1 MEEKLEKTA
10 EQKTGFVGDL
20 LNTCVRYFK
29 WVVLAIVVV
38 ILVSGI
44 RTVKQG
50 EVAVVLRFGK
60 LTGDTREE
68 QVHEPGLLFAFPYI
82 IDEVITVP
90 VGKVFEVRVD
100 THYTEGRM
108 GENAG
113 KSGYCI
119 TGDQNIAVISTS
131 LKYTVSDPVAY
142 ALYTANIEDTVR
154 GVTSAAITSH
164 VASVS
169 IDTLLTDGKDE
180 FVDEVLAS
188 AQESLDRLECG
199 VLLTSL
205 DIGSIAPPAEVKL
218 QFESVNSA
226 TVSVQTK
233 LAEAEQYYESLIPS
247 VESAAQSKI
256 AKAKVNQAQAVSEA
270 KQFLAEFY
278 GLLEE
283 YENQPDVVILR
294 VYNQKLAEIYS
305 QLGDKLIV
313 TVPTGTTP

>member
-1 MEEKLEKTA
+1 MEEKLEKTV

-108 GENAG
+108 GPLWLSTRNA
-113 KSGYCI
+113 
-119 TGDQNIAVISTS
+119 
-131 LKYTVSDPVAY
+131 
-142 ALYTANIEDTVR
+142 
-154 GVTSAAITSH
+154 
-164 VASVS
+164 
-169 IDTLLTDGKDE
+169 
-180 FVDEVLAS
+180 
-188 AQESLDRLECG
+188 RL
-199 VLLTSL
+199 
-205 DIGSIAPPAEVKL
+205 
-218 QFESVNSA
+218 
-226 TVSVQTK
+226 
-233 LAEAEQYYESLIPS
+233 PS
-247 VESAAQSKI
+247 
-256 AKAKVNQAQAVSEA
+256 
-270 KQFLAEFY
+270 
-278 GLLEE
+278 
-283 YENQPDVVILR
+283 
-294 VYNQKLAEIYS
+294 
-305 QLGDKLIV
+305 
-313 TVPTGTTP
+313 